1 MGRMIFGK
9 SASNDESNEPNNP
22 NKSAS
27 SIKHTRSIT
36 STFATS
42 DTFAATDNFPK
53 SDNSPKSTNFSKS
66 SNLDAH
72 RRSIQSNLNSQDS
85 TRLAKND
92 LSNSKKAT
100 TSSSLENQSSK
111 NAFVDARRLSVV
123 DFVKQTL
130 KSSSGPLGIASRPKV
145 IDFSAR
151 EKEKNFAKIRTILL
165 RFAYAFLAF
174 ALIALLCWMLFLSP
188 FFRLDSKNIRIFGSN
203 EWVSEQKIA
212 LIASNQVDKSLF
224 LVSSQQIIE
233 QLNNIPGVTETK
245 VVKQFPHGLQITV
258 RAQKPAAMLKAKD
271 GEKLTAVDVKGRV
284 LNAVQ
289 NVSTSGIP
297 VIEVSDVS
305 KSLNSR
311 AVKEALKIV
320 SSLSQDFRSHVIR
333 VSAKTQD
340 SVETE
345 VSYPGPSGDVHRI
358 VVWGDSSD
366 LELKKAIVETIIS
379 DPSKIGNRQLLDVSA
394 PARPILK

>member
-9 SASNDESNEPNNP
+9 SASNDESNEPNNT
-22 NKSAS
+22 NESAS

-53 SDNSPKSTNFSKS
+53 SSNFSKS
-66 SNLDAH
+66 TNLDAH
-72 RRSIQSNLNSQDS
+72 RRSIQSNLNSQNS

-130 KSSSGPLGIASRPKV
+130 KSSSGPLGITSRPKV

-151 EKEKNFAKIRTILL
+151 EKEKNFAKIRTFLL
-165 RFAYAFLAF
+165 RFAYTFLAV

-188 FFRLDSKNIRIFGSN
+188 FFRLDSKNIHIFGSN

-212 LIASNQVDKSLF
+212 SIASNQVDKSLF

-345 VSYPGPSGDVHRI
+345 VSYPGPSGEVHRI

>member
-9 SASNDESNEPNNP
+9 SASNDESNEPNNT
-22 NKSAS
+22 NESAS

-53 SDNSPKSTNFSKS
+53 STNFSKS

-72 RRSIQSNLNSQDS
+72 KRSIQSNLNSQNS

-151 EKEKNFAKIRTILL
+151 EKEKNFAKIRTFLL
-165 RFAYAFLAF
+165 RFAYTFLAV

-188 FFRLDSKNIRIFGSN
+188 FFRLDSKNIHIFGSN

-212 LIASNQVDKSLF
+212 SIASNQVDKSLF

-345 VSYPGPSGDVHRI
+345 VSYPGPSGEVHRI

>member
-9 SASNDESNEPNNP
+9 SASNDESNEPNNT
-22 NKSAS
+22 NESAS

-53 SDNSPKSTNFSKS
+53 STNFSKS

-72 RRSIQSNLNSQDS
+72 KRSIQSNLNSQNS

-130 KSSSGPLGIASRPKV
+130 KSSSGPLGITSRSKV

-151 EKEKNFAKIRTILL
+151 EKEKNFAKIRTFLL
-165 RFAYAFLAF
+165 RFAYTFLAV

-203 EWVSEQKIA
+203 EWVSEQKIE

-345 VSYPGPSGDVHRI
+345 VSYPGPSGEVHRI

>member
-9 SASNDESNEPNNP
+9 SASNDESNEPNNT
-22 NKSAS
+22 NESAS

-53 SDNSPKSTNFSKS
+53 STNFSKS

-72 RRSIQSNLNSQDS
+72 KRSIQSNLNSQNS

-130 KSSSGPLGIASRPKV
+130 KSSSGPLGITSRPKV

-151 EKEKNFAKIRTILL
+151 EKEKNFAKIRTFLL
-165 RFAYAFLAF
+165 RFAYTFLAV

-188 FFRLDSKNIRIFGSN
+188 FFRLDSKNIHIFGSN

-212 LIASNQVDKSLF
+212 SIASNQVDKSLF

-258 RAQKPAAMLKAKD
+258 RAQKPAAMLKAKG

-311 AVKEALKIV
+311 AVKEALRIV

-366 LELKKAIVETIIS
+366 LELKKAIVETLIS
-379 DPSKIGNRQLLDVSA
+379 DPSKISNRQLLDVSA

>member
-9 SASNDESNEPNNP
+9 SASNDESNEPNNT
-22 NKSAS
+22 NESAS

-53 SDNSPKSTNFSKS
+53 STNFSKS

-72 RRSIQSNLNSQDS
+72 KRSIQSNLNSQNS

-130 KSSSGPLGIASRPKV
+130 KSSSGPLGITSRPKV

-151 EKEKNFAKIRTILL
+151 EKEKNFAKIRTFLL
-165 RFAYAFLAF
+165 RFAYTFLAV

-203 EWVSEQKIA
+203 EWVSEQKIE

-345 VSYPGPSGDVHRI
+345 VSYPGPSGEVHRI
-358 VVWGDSSD
+358 VVWGYSSD

>member
-9 SASNDESNEPNNP
+9 SASNDESNEPNNT
-22 NKSAS
+22 NESAS

-53 SDNSPKSTNFSKS
+53 STNFSKS
-66 SNLDAH
+66 SNLDVH
-72 RRSIQSNLNSQDS
+72 KRSIQSNLNSQNS

-130 KSSSGPLGIASRPKV
+130 KSSSGPLGITSRPKV

-151 EKEKNFAKIRTILL
+151 EKEKNFAKIRTFLL
-165 RFAYAFLAF
+165 RFAYTFLAV

-203 EWVSEQKIA
+203 EWVSEQKIE

-345 VSYPGPSGDVHRI
+345 VSYPGPSGEVHRI

>member
-9 SASNDESNEPNNP
+9 SSSNDESNELNNP
-22 NKSAS
+22 NESAS

-42 DTFAATDNFPK
+42 DTFAATDNFT
-53 SDNSPKSTNFSKS
+53 KSTNFSKS

-72 RRSIQSNLNSQDS
+72 KRSIQSNLNSQNS

-130 KSSSGPLGIASRPKV
+130 KSSSGPLGITSRPKV

-151 EKEKNFAKIRTILL
+151 EKEKNFAKIRTFLL
-165 RFAYAFLAF
+165 RFAYTFLAV

-203 EWVSEQKIA
+203 EWVSEQKIE

-345 VSYPGPSGDVHRI
+345 VSYPGPSGEVHRI

>member
-9 SASNDESNEPNNP
+9 SAVNNESNEPNEPNKPNKP

-27 SIKHTRSIT
+27 SKNTRSIT
-36 STFATS
+36 STFA
-42 DTFAATDNFPK
+42 ATDNF
-53 SDNSPKSTNFSKS
+53 PKSTNFSKS

-100 TSSSLENQSSK
+100 TSSPLENQSAK

-151 EKEKNFAKIRTILL
+151 EKEKNFAKIRTFLL
-165 RFAYAFLAF
+165 RFAYTFLAV

-188 FFRLDSKNIRIFGSN
+188 FFRLDSKNIHIFGSN

-212 LIASNQVDKSLF
+212 SIASNQVDKSLF

-345 VSYPGPSGDVHRI
+345 VSYPGPSGEVHRI

>member
-9 SASNDESNEPNNP
+9 SASNDESNEPNNT
-22 NKSAS
+22 NESAS

-53 SDNSPKSTNFSKS
+53 SSNFSKS
-66 SNLDAH
+66 TNLDAH
-72 RRSIQSNLNSQDS
+72 RRSIQSNLNSQNS

-100 TSSSLENQSSK
+100 TSSSLENQFSK

-130 KSSSGPLGIASRPKV
+130 KSSSGPLGITSRPKV

-151 EKEKNFAKIRTILL
+151 EKEKNFAKIRTFLL
-165 RFAYAFLAF
+165 RFAYTFLAV

-203 EWVSEQKIA
+203 EWVSEQKIE

-345 VSYPGPSGDVHRI
+345 VSYPGPSGEVHRI

>member
-9 SASNDESNEPNNP
+9 SASNDESNEPNNT
-22 NKSAS
+22 NESAS

-53 SDNSPKSTNFSKS
+53 SSNFSKS
-66 SNLDAH
+66 TNLDAH
-72 RRSIQSNLNSQDS
+72 RRSIQSNLNSQNS

-130 KSSSGPLGIASRPKV
+130 KSSSGPLGITSRPKV

-151 EKEKNFAKIRTILL
+151 EKEKNFAKIRTFLL
-165 RFAYAFLAF
+165 RFAYTFLAV

-345 VSYPGPSGDVHRI
+345 VSYPGPSGEVHRI